1 MKSSIFVA
9 CFILM
14 MLGTT
19 PDAFACSC
27 ARPSDP
33 QTALTRADAVFNGR
47 VASIQRL
54 EMDGYAQ
61 LLVKFDI
68 DTSWKGETEDQV
80 FVMTADN
87 SAACGYYFKKGE
99 AYLVYSYL
107 YEGVLHTNIC
117 TRTSLLENATE
128 DLRELGKGE
137 DIIRSGRCGGPT
149 NVAAMQTFLFLLMG
163 IGLMR
168 RKSNSFQSGKLA

>member
-1 MKSSIFVA
+1 
-9 CFILM
+9 M
-14 MLGTT
+14 MFGIT
-19 PDAFACSC
+19 PDALACSC
-27 ARPSDP
+27 AIPQDP
-33 QTALTRADAVFNGR
+33 QTALAGADAVFSGR

-68 DTSWKGETEDQV
+68 DTSWKGETEDQA
-80 FVMTADN
+80 FIMTADN

-137 DIIRSGRCGGPT
+137 DIIRSSGRCGGPT

-168 RKSNSFQSGKLA
+168 KKSHSSQSGKQE